1 MGMPGINGGRPIAGG
16 STLELAV
23 EGPDKVYVVENRKGA
38 SSRCCERDSLS
49 LPACTDPR

>member
-38 SSRCCERDSLS
+38 SLAVFLSLS
-49 LPACTDPR
+49 LACADLS